1 MPVTVNCVPAMK
13 NPYLTVK
20 DHLLFLKISIITLLY
35 FSKCFIFVSN
45 NVSNGSTVAL
55 MLFCEQEL

>member
-1 MPVTVNCVPAMK
+1 MPVTVNCVPDMK

-20 DHLLFLKISIITLLY
+20 DHLLFFVFTLLHY
-35 FSKCFIFVSN
+35 YILIGVLFFVSN
-45 NVSNGSTVAL
+45 NVSNGSTVSL